1 LTTLLTARE
10 VQDLLDVDKS
20 TVYRMASDGRL
31 PAVKVGRQWRFP
43 AEALRSRFSLPPPTA
58 NGRPAA
64 PAAGPGLAQ
73 ALVELTAEALGVMM
87 VVTDPYGSPITQV
100 ANPCPRFLALAQDPA
115 AVAEC
120 AEEWRGLAG
129 DRELGPQFRPGRH
142 GFLCARALVRS
153 GDATVAMVLAGG
165 VAPEGEPADDL
176 FVLDSERRRRVVAA
190 LPRLAALLSD
200 MINGRHVPDVA
211 ALTGTN
217 QGSPS

>member
-1 LTTLLTARE
+1 MQTTLLTARE

-43 AEALRSRFSLPPPTA
+43 AEAIRNRFSLPPP

-87 VVTDPYGSPITQV
+87 VVTDPQGSPITQV

-129 DRELGPQFRPGRH
+129 DRELGPQFRQGRH
-142 GFLCARALVRS
+142 GFLCARSLVRS
-153 GDATVAMVLAGG
+153 GEATVAMVLAGG

-176 FVLDSERRRRVVAA
+176 YVLDSERRRRVVAT

-200 MINGRHVPDVA
+200 MINGRHAPDVA
-211 ALTGTN
+211 ALRD
-217 QGSPS
+217 QGSS